1 MHKILLSAIL
11 VLMIGCSSS
20 TGGDN
25 NSEGTAVG
33 DVAKS
38 FSYTGLDGS
47 TIALENYS
55 GKVLFIFTFGNT
67 CPTCEQA
74 GRQIETEVTDVFS
87 GNEDFAAIGLD
98 QWNSSSSESTV
109 QAFKNL
115 TGISFPLAI
124 QAGDFST
131 LYQTT
136 YDRLIIIDKE
146 GIIRFKGTNL
156 AGTDLNSAIQKL
168 NELLP

>member
-1 MHKILLSAIL
+1 
-11 VLMIGCSSS
+11 
-20 TGGDN
+20 
-25 NSEGTAVG
+25 
-33 DVAKS
+33 
-38 FSYTGLDGS
+38 
-47 TIALENYS
+47 
-55 GKVLFIFTFGNT
+55 
-67 CPTCEQA
+67 
-74 GRQIETEVTDVFS
+74 
-87 GNEDFAAIGLD
+87 LD